1 MSATSKII
9 GALALFGGAYGISK
23 LLKTGNTGKKISVTV
38 MNVNA
43 PKIQNGAIRLS
54 VNVAI
59 DNPTDDSLNLKKPT
73 LTAYYNGNEVGNSI
87 PSDEHVDIKANDR
100 TTISGI
106 NIQIPFIKL
115 GALALQLIT
124 GNVPKMSI
132 EVAVHTVAN
141 GIPYTDRQKFDL

>member
-1 MSATSKII
+1 MSSAGKII
-9 GALALFGGAYGISK
+9 GALALFGGAYGLSR

-38 MNVNA
+38 MSANA
-43 PKIQNGAIRLS
+43 PKIQNGAVRLS

-59 DNPTDDSLNLKKPT
+59 DNPTDDPLNLKKPT

-87 PSDEHVDIKANDR
+87 PSNEYVKIIANDR

-115 GALALQLIT
+115 GALAVQLIT
-124 GNVPKMSI
+124 GSVPKMTI
-132 EVAVHTVAN
+132 EIAVHTVAN
-141 GIPYTDRQKFDL
+141 GIPYTDRQSFDL